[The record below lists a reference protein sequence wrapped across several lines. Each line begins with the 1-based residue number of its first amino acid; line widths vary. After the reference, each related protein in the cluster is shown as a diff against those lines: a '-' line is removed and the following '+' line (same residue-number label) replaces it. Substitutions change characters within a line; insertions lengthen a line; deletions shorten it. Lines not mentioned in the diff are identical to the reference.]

1 MRLSLR
7 HPLSYE
13 YYCNPI

>member
-7 HPLSYE
+7 HPFSYE
-13 YYCNPI
+13 YYYNPI

>member
-7 HPLSYE
+7 HPFSYE